1 MRRVLFIAYLFPP
14 IANSGTRRSLTFA
27 NRLPDHGWQP
37 LVLTC
42 EPDPQAQTDLELLH
56 EVRAGT
62 RMERVPL
69 KSRLTATR
77 WFGWLPGSMRARA
90 VEALAWRLKVHDG
103 VPDEVA
109 GWLEP
114 AVQRALALFDDVG
127 FDVVYASGWPWT
139 SFLVAREVARRTG
152 RPYVLDY
159 RDCWITGAEHAWEEL
174 TDDQRDRAPA
184 LQQQAARDA
193 SALITTTQTF
203 AATIRGQLT
212 APPPFHVVPNG
223 YEDSD
228 FRRLPARVADG
239 QLRIAY
245 TGVWRPGYGLDD
257 LYAAVALLRDW
268 QHPLLQRLVIHAA
281 GFKPG
286 AAHAMGLAPWVTEHG
301 LVPHRRAVEFMA
313 SSDVLYLPLPDGFQG
328 RAALAG
334 KHFEYLGSGRP
345 ILASAWADSETGR
358 LVREAG
364 GALRVDPGDVEG
376 LAGVL
381 ADCLHAVHES
391 RPLLRFPSA
400 RQEVVARFTRA
411 ATTAQ
416 LADVLA
422 QVVARA
428 ETVEPR

>member
-27 NRLPDHGWQP
+27 NRLPDHGWEP

-42 EPDPQAQTDLELLH
+42 EPDPQAQTDPELLH

-62 RMERVPL
+62 RMARAPL

-77 WFGWLPGSMRARA
+77 WFGWLPGSLRDRA
-90 VEALAWRLKVHDG
+90 VEAVAWRLKVRDG

-114 AVQRALALFDDVG
+114 AVRQAMALFDETG
-127 FDVVYASGWPWT
+127 FDAVYASGWPWT

-159 RDCWITGAEHAWEEL
+159 RDCWITGAEHAWEQL
-174 TDDQRDRAPA
+174 TDAQRHQAPA
-184 LQQQAARDA
+184 LQQQAAREA
-193 SALITTTQTF
+193 SALVTTTQTF
-203 AATIRGQLT
+203 ATTIRGQLT
-212 APPPFHVVPNG
+212 DAPPFHVIPNG
-223 YEDSD
+223 YEDAD
-228 FRRLPARVADG
+228 FRQLPARVADG
-239 QLRIAY
+239 QLRMAY

-257 LYAAVALLRDW
+257 LYAAIALLRDRN
-268 QHPLLQRLVIHAA
+268 HPLLRLLVVNAA

-286 AAHAMGLAPWVTEHG
+286 AAQSMGLAPWVTEHG
-301 LVPHRRAVEFMA
+301 LVAHRRAVEFMA
-313 SSDVLYLPLPDGFQG
+313 SSDILYLPLPDGFQG

-345 ILASAWADSETGR
+345 ILASAWADSETGH
-358 LVREAG
+358 LVRDAG

-376 LAGVL
+376 LARVL
-381 ADCLHAVHES
+381 SDALHAVHES
-391 RPLLRFPSA
+391 RPLAQFPGA
-400 RQEVVARFTRA
+400 KREVVARFTRA
-411 ATTAQ
+411 ATAAQ
-416 LADVLA
+416 LAGVLTDV
-422 QVVARA
+422 VTRA
-428 ETVEPR
+428 SAANPR